1 MSVPTADP
9 SGSSPSVSFLAW
21 GLNEAALLPSF
32 FKRATAALEA
42 TGAEYE
48 IIFVND
54 GSTDRTGAIADEASL
69 ADPRIRILHNE
80 RNLNIGPSF
89 LRALSEARKQL
100 VMWQTVDWAFD
111 LSHLPLFLGLHPRF
125 DVVVGVRP
133 VPVRPLS
140 HVPLLRSVYRIRS
153 RSDSLIKAL
162 VSLTNYYTIRVLFG
176 VPFHDFQ
183 SLMIFPREVL
193 QAMPLQ
199 GRTSFLGPEMLVRAH
214 AQGLRFIEVPVRFQ
228 KREQGEAK
236 GTKPAT
242 VLRAFHDTITNWL
255 DWGLRLRRAH
265 AGRPAAQIYRVLE
278 PWNLDEDVIR
288 LVAPLFAEFRGSD

>member
-1 MSVPTADP
+1 MSVPTPDLPRSRP
-9 SGSSPSVSFLAW
+9 SISLLAW
-21 GLNEAALLPSF
+21 GLNESALLPSF
-32 FKRATAALEA
+32 FERATTALGAAA
-42 TGAEYE
+42 VDYE

-54 GSTDRTGAIADEASL
+54 GSTDRTGAIADEAAR

-89 LRALSEARKQL
+89 LRALSQARKQL

-111 LSHLPLFLGLHPRF
+111 LSHLPLFLDLHPRF

-140 HVPLLRSVYRIRS
+140 HVPLLRSVHRIRS
-153 RSDSLIKAL
+153 RSDNMTKAL
-162 VSLTNYYTIRVLFG
+162 VSLANYYTIRILFG

-183 SLMIFPREVL
+183 SLMIFPRAVL

-236 GTKPAT
+236 GTKPAS
-242 VLRAFHDTITNWL
+242 VLRAFHDTITNWF
-255 DWGLRLRRAH
+255 DWGRKLRPSRGSRAG
-265 AGRPAAQIYRVLE
+265 ARIYRVME
-278 PWNLDEDVIR
+278 PWDLDEDVVR
-288 LVAPLFAEFRGSD
+288 LVAPLFAEFRRGE